1 MKKLTFLV
9 SLFFISFSYSQTD
22 LSGTLSE
29 DLTLSAANSPYQL
42 SDHLIVSEGFTL
54 TIEPGVTINA
64 SDTQQILIKG
74 GAIVSEGT
82 PESPII
88 LNSSKGASLAIKEA
102 NLDLSSFKYT
112 EFNGFH
118 LFVAAGETDNQQ
130 IKCSGTLVLHDIKL
144 NNNNLSD
151 GSRSDNTTIDI
162 QDTTFENVTLSR
174 SHENNFIII
183 EDSKIN
189 NSNIEVSDFRMNR
202 NNFYNSSFKSESA
215 YRFKEAIDNKITFT
229 GNNFYDC
236 SIFIEKHYDQLILN
250 RGKFINTTFSFREF
264 WETNSVTN
272 VVTISNSVIVDNNIT
287 NSTFFNLRGY
297 GRVQLYNVSI
307 VSNNDN
313 ILHLY
318 QGHFTNI
325 DFSNT
330 TIQSELPDSNH
341 YFILSHPT
349 ESNAIVSSI
358 TNSNI
363 FLKETPAGRYLIYN
377 NMRSGFN
384 ASSNYWGEIDTDKLS
399 KLVYDFNDNPTASL
413 GAVDLTSPLDAPNT
427 SAPISSPKGFVKVV
441 DGNDLIL
448 KWVPNIESDVAG
460 YKIHYGSHTDYVYEN
475 TIDVG
480 NVTTYTLTGGAAL
493 ENINITAYDS
503 NADGTDDQLEGNESW
518 YTEANDPPTLAFETE
533 GSSVEE
539 NQNVSVQLTLNYASP
554 EEVVVNFT
562 YTGTAENGIDYTAP
576 ETLTIPIGQT
586 TATLYVE
593 TLDDSAIEIL
603 EDIQVTVSSANGVTL
618 GDSITHT
625 LSLVSD
631 DYPTYSIGEVS
642 EQIDE
647 GESVE
652 LKVSLATPH
661 AKDSN
666 FRIKNSSSTVTSD
679 EFSFAA
685 DAKITFSK
693 TWADSPNA
701 EEYQDRINDYVWLTR
716 GDRRMLYNTAP
727 GLFKQSS
734 SGGQGSGSPNGVE
747 FALGKYSDGIDNLVF
762 YPEISNNTG
771 IHPINNLREDYVMKV
786 VSNVING
793 NSTDPTYEYD
803 YYSLK
808 FTVWDQGSN
817 RDGWRETD
825 TSVSYERSKYPL
837 NLNDDGYFYFSIPK
851 GESEGTIIINTHFDL
866 ETEGVETYSF
876 TLEGSSNVDLSQN
889 EISFDVNDQTDV
901 TITYSSQEV
910 NEGESVTVTASIE
923 NAKTINT
930 DINFTFTGDG
940 ISSRDYS
947 LQLAENMSEEL
958 IAGEGKGDNL
968 NFLNNPF
975 NYALDKTGNIY
986 INDRDNS
993 RILKVTPGNLT
1004 ATLIKGGSTGV
1015 DIKIVND
1022 YLYVLEQHDVWRKYI
1037 GSDSSV
1043 DDREFT
1049 VAGGNGNGTDLHQ
1062 LRADWRYGKL
1072 HVDQNENIY
1081 VLEHD
1086 NHRVVKWE
1094 PNATDGILI
1103 AGADQGQSGNKL
1115 NELNAPIDFHV
1126 TATGQVYVLDHRNY
1140 RVLKF
1145 TEGNKDG
1152 EIVLGT
1158 GIQGSGIN
1166 QISNAYSIYVDE
1178 FETLYIVDESN
1189 HRVVKKEVGKSPI
1202 IVAGGNGYGSE
1213 LNQLKNPT
1221 DFILDGN
1228 DGIYVYDR
1236 EGRRIMLWEKG
1247 ASQGIDVT
1255 GKIGVSSNSMA
1266 GPFRLDND
1274 GNVLYLDRDNSK
1286 LWRINRTPKMR
1297 IDAGE
1302 TSSQMTIEFRKD
1314 GIYENAET
1322 MTISPSSIR
1331 DTDIESADIIINDTD
1346 LVPEISIEAS
1356 SLEIDENQENDITLT
1371 FNLNRESVLPISFDL
1386 TLSGTAEIESE
1397 YTISGTSVSIPAGE
1411 TSASVTISTSGLDDD
1426 AIEVLE
1432 TIIVTPT
1439 NIVNATT
1446 LSENFTLNL
1455 LSNDYPALT
1464 ISPDSTEFNE
1474 GDVQEFTV
1482 ALSEAHSKS
1491 TIVKIDFSG
1500 DMSPNDYVFTK
1511 ELDEEFDF
1519 VTFSKTWEDSE
1530 NDEAFQDRINDYV
1543 WLTRKSSGQG
1553 LFNISQG
1560 QFNQQYNYDRENI
1573 SGVEFALGK
1582 FSDGIENLIFVDG
1595 LSRLNN
1601 QNHPKNNIGQD
1612 FVMKVVSN
1620 VITDDNNTPDDTT
1633 DDTQVYE
1640 YDYYSIKF
1648 LVWDQG
1654 SNRDGWNI
1662 TDTSVTYTRSKFPL
1676 ANSSGSLR
1684 IKAGEKSAT
1693 YTLEFP
1699 SDLIYEGKESLV
1711 KAITITNS
1719 STPDFSKTLVVDD
1732 FVEINTSI
1740 SDTSTVEG
1748 ENVTITASL
1757 NEVRSTETIVNFS
1770 LSGSA
1775 DQSDIIAQ
1783 NDLPNNGIETLFGVN
1798 GFDDNTITDMMLHKG
1813 EVYFSIARSGVFKI
1827 NADNT
1832 YSKLINYV
1840 NNNPYIRA
1848 FTIDNQDNVYVIEEH
1863 TVYKY
1868 SASTNY
1874 SYNDRVAVTM
1884 PGNWGA
1890 GLNQLRDA
1898 NSISIDDNGDMIIVD
1913 TNNHRIVKWE
1923 QGGSEGTLLFGDPN
1937 GGYGSGNSGLNS
1949 PTDLVFDGTY
1959 YYVLDSNNRKRIVVL
1974 DSDFKYVSSTINFNN
1989 STAPE
1994 QYYIKSMFVK
2004 NDKIYVPLGLRDWN
2018 TTYDDKQGEIAVFN
2032 TYSESSPMVLQ
2043 DLIEFKYTN
2052 ELNEQVIPAN
2062 SRGYFVIDDNGNYFL
2077 QGDGNKIYYKQ
2088 YAPKIIIPASS
2099 LSSTVE
2105 ISIVDDLSFEGPEQL
2120 VLNPSSPNNDIDD
2133 NLVLDIVDNDEAPK
2147 INITFSA
2154 PFIDENQE
2162 ESVEVIFTPE
2172 VRSGLEISFDI
2183 DLSGTATEEE
2193 EFIVS
2198 TKSLIIP
2205 ANSFGSITVS
2215 TKDLNDDNVEIA
2227 ETITFSL
2234 SNLVNATFDSPATLE
2249 LHSDDYPEATIISGT
2264 REFAEH
2270 ETLKIEAS
2278 LSAPHSKDTKITY
2291 NIDDENSIAKIY
2303 EDYFFASEA
2312 GNVRFIK
2319 PSWASDSDPEYQDRI
2334 SETVW
2339 LTRGK
2344 QHGIYNAYDQTS
2356 QQRQQTS
2363 GIMLALGSIENL
2375 SELSFETISEWGRKF
2390 HNGEW
2395 LNKDLVLYLTETDE
2409 YYSFMMTSWDQ
2420 GRQGGFSYTRSKG
2433 AIKPK
2438 IELIIPAGATKGSAT
2453 VTGVEDELMDEGT
2466 EPFALKYGSIENGT
2480 ISNTDNLSLSILD
2493 NTISMTLRED
2503 VFIGVQNGDFS
2514 WGDFDSDGDKDL
2526 ALIGD
2531 AGETLISKVYENT
2544 KDENGNVVF
2553 QEIQV
2558 EFKGVGF
2565 GAVRWVDL
2573 NQDGKIDLF
2582 ISGIDQNFEVESLV
2596 YINNSVEGTPS
2607 FELVNTYN
2615 FPDLVKTSLD
2625 FGDLDNDGDVDYAI
2639 TGFDSG
2645 QNLRAYYGYQNLETK
2660 NFELKT
2666 ANFEAFVN
2674 GEIRIVD
2681 IDADGDNDVIYTG
2694 GNDVTGP
2701 KGGVVY
2707 NSYVPNQN
2715 NNNNYWDSW
2724 WQNEQLRSKYGTL
2737 EIFKPQDSNA
2747 IGYMVMGQGSG
2758 YAVNSPLSVP
2768 QLKNGDIAAGDFNN
2782 NGIDD
2787 FLFTGETE
2795 NGEGYTKLFEG
2806 KYRPVID
2813 EATGNYSAYVES
2825 NFTFDQLINS
2835 SAEWVDYDNDGDL
2848 DLFLI
2853 GLKIGEGEKTYLYE
2867 TEVVNKKNS
2876 KPETISGL
2884 KSELVGNGVV
2894 NLSWNKP
2901 TDDFTSSL
2909 GYNVR
2914 LGKSSGGTELSYTI
2928 SNLET
2933 GDLLISRSP
2942 NNYNLFYQTQLEP
2955 GTYYWSVQA
2964 VDQGLKAGP
2973 YSEEQ
2978 SFTIVYDWKILNQ
2991 GGLFDKSI
2999 SSGNNPMLKVVDLDN
3014 DEDLDLILKKD
3025 NEIKFYSYNDGILN
3039 QAVLQNFNN
3048 YYNNVKEIKFSDFMN
3063 QSDNSL
3069 FISADGRL
3077 NGYIL
3082 GQVPNYEEYQDWR
3095 YNESSGENMQA
3106 TVTHFPDQMRIFDFE
3121 DGTRQIECYQND
3133 CSEIPE
3139 KTTNGIGVVSQ
3150 KDIGSID
3157 LYEEKYGI
3165 ADFNNDGINEIFVIG
3180 VDSNDEL
3187 FMDVKFYMFSY
3198 DKFSDSFERTDLT
3211 DQITDIG
3218 RIKGPA
3224 FDFGDYDNDQDIDII
3239 ISGDKIVG
3247 TSITKIFKNI
3257 TLPGEKEISLEASNE
3272 IITGVSNGS
3281 TDFIDFDSDGDLDI
3295 LLSGTND
3302 TGVDVFELLLNDQS
3316 GEWPSVPTN
3325 LDPMKNTNVD
3335 LGDFNGDG
3343 YIDMLISGESSNGKL
3358 TKLLEY
3364 TPASG
3369 FIDSDF
3375 DVSDIVDARV
3385 EFGDLDGD
3393 EDLDFIIAGK
3403 SKQNEND
3410 NIFRTYLNYRNE
3422 SYLVTNPPSFS
3433 DIDLFV
3439 KHENDNTQI
3448 SMRDG
3453 ISVAAILLEYENEV
3467 SIDYVLTRDALAS
3480 FNEERL
3486 QLIVNKNKVILYGSV
3501 SQAISSQS
3509 FSTLLVHNP
3518 ENLNGV
3524 TGNTLSRILSVAAI
3538 KDGKLKSITSDSEIY
3553 NPTIH
3558 DSNPFSSFQT
3568 DSFFNKERIISTD
3581 SDVEENQDYTNNK
3594 PDMPFLLDANVIEG
3608 ELDKSNGKLF
3618 VELTWNSAVD
3628 DNTDLEGLTYAIK
3641 MGTTSGSENIV
3652 SSNSS
3657 INGVRKSA
3665 GKGNAEH
3672 NTKWK
3677 IALEPGTYY
3686 WSVQSIDN
3694 AQTGS
3699 EFSSENVFT
3708 VSNENL
3714 LYDLGDSNGD
3724 NVVNIA
3730 DVINAVDFMLN
3741 YQLPRFIE
3749 YATDVNDDNLINV
3762 LDVMGIVDII
3772 LTPAIETNSFNVNG
3786 QTSRELSKKI
3796 TSKSDLD
3803 YRSSDPVGDVEL
3815 FWEGKTLYLS
3825 SDHSIGGLQFKML
3838 NQNDIV
3844 LSDRLNMF
3852 QKTKLNDGEIVE
3864 TLLYTFDAASIKGK
3878 IELFTIIGDIEH
3890 FDESSLIVST
3900 EKGLKLTPNFITLSI
3915 DRLNQNSSF
3924 EIYPNPAF
3932 NDQVNININSQVP
3945 LNNQNVKIFDLL
3957 GRTLLNYNIAK
3968 DSFGNNKI
3976 QVDLKGIPNGVL
3988 FIEYNAENQ
3997 GGEIKFTSEFINK

>member
-1 MKKLTFLV
+1 MKKILLLIILSSLTKN
-9 SLFFISFSYSQTD
+9 YSQTD
-22 LSGTLSE
+22 LSGTLSA
-29 DLTLSAANSPYQL
+29 DLTLSATNSPYQL
-42 SDHLIVSEGFTL
+42 SDHLIVSEGITV
-54 TIEPGVTINA
+54 TIEAGVTINA

-82 PESPII
+82 SESPII
-88 LNSSKGASLAIKEA
+88 FNSSNGASIAIKEA
-102 NLDLSSFKYT
+102 NFDLSTFKYT

-118 LFVAAGETDNQQ
+118 LFVAAGETDNQE

-151 GSRSDNTTIDI
+151 GSRSNNTTIDI

-174 SHENNFIII
+174 SHQNNFIII
-183 EDSKIN
+183 EDSKIS
-189 NSNIEVSDFRMNR
+189 NSNIEVSDFRINR
-202 NNFYNSSFKSESA
+202 NNFYNSSFKSELA
-215 YRFKEAIDNKITFT
+215 YDFREAIDDKITFT
-229 GNNFYDC
+229 GNNFYDG
-236 SIFIEKHYDQLILN
+236 SFQIREQFDQVIFN
-250 RGKFINTTFSFREF
+250 RSKFINTTIR
-264 WETNSVTN
+264 TNGFYQNTSN
-272 VVTISNSVIVDNNIT
+272 NNLTISNSLIVHNQSDYVDIFRIE
-287 NSTFFNLRGY
+287 SSSRIH
-297 GRVQLYNVSI
+297 LYNVSI
-307 VSNNDN
+307 VSNNDRIAYFDDGYN
-313 ILHLY
+313 
-318 QGHFTNI
+318 TNI

-330 TIQSELPDSNH
+330 TVQSELPDSGH
-341 YFILSHPT
+341 YFNLSHLN
-349 ESNAIVSSI
+349 ESNSFASSI
-358 TNSNI
+358 ANSNL
-363 FLKETPAGRYLIYN
+363 FLKETPADRYLIYN

-384 ASSNYWGEIDTDKLS
+384 ASSNYWGEIDTDKLP

-413 GAVDLTSPLDAPNT
+413 GAVDLTNPLDAPNT
-427 SAPISSPKGFVKVV
+427 SAPISSPKGFIKLV
-441 DGNDLIL
+441 DGDDLIL

-480 NVTTYTLTGGAAL
+480 NLTTYTLTGGAAL

-503 NADGTDDQLEGNESW
+503 NADGDGDQLEGYESW
-518 YTEANDPPTLAFETE
+518 YTAVKDQPTLAFETV
-533 GSSVEE
+533 SSSLEE
-539 NQNVSVQLTLNYASP
+539 NENASVQLKLNYASP
-554 EEVVVNFT
+554 EDVVVNLT
-562 YTGTAENGIDYTAP
+562 YAGTAVSGTDYTAP

-586 TATLYVE
+586 TAVL
-593 TLDDSAIEIL
+593 AIEISDDTDIEII
-603 EDIQVTVSSANGVTL
+603 EDIQVTIASANGVTL

-631 DYPTYSIGEVS
+631 DYPTYSIGEFS

-685 DAKITFSK
+685 DTKITFSK

-716 GDRRMLYNTAP
+716 GSQRMLYNTAP
-727 GLFKQSS
+727 GLFKESS
-734 SGGQGSGSPNGVE
+734 SGWQGSGSPNGVE

-762 YPEISNNTG
+762 YPEISNSTG
-771 IHPINNLREDYVMKV
+771 IHPKNNLREDYVMKV

-808 FTVWDQGSN
+808 FIVWDQGSN
-817 RDGWRETD
+817 QNGWRETD

-837 NLNDDGYFYFSIPK
+837 NLNADGYFYFSIPK
-851 GESEGTIIINTHFDL
+851 GETEGTIIINTHFDL
-866 ETEGVETYSF
+866 EPEGLETYSF
-876 TLEGSSNVDLSQN
+876 TLVGSSHVDLSQN

-910 NEGESVTVTASIE
+910 NEGESVTVTASIDS
-923 NAKTINT
+923 AKTINT

-940 ISSRDYS
+940 ISSSDYS
-947 LQLAENMSEEL
+947 LQLAENISEEL
-958 IAGEGKGDNL
+958 IAGEGKGDKL

-975 NYALDKTGNIY
+975 NYALDKTGDIY
-986 INDRDNS
+986 INDRDNG
-993 RILKVTPGNLT
+993 RILKVTPSNLT
-1004 ATLIKGGSTGV
+1004 ATLVKGGSYGV

-1022 YLYVLEQHDVWRKYI
+1022 YLYVLEEHVVWRKYI

-1049 VAGGNGNGTDLHQ
+1049 VAGGNGSGTDLHQ
-1062 LRADWRYGKL
+1062 LRANYKWGKL

-1081 VLEHD
+1081 VLEFD

-1115 NELNAPIDFHV
+1115 YELDQPIDFHV
-1126 TATGQVYVLDHRNY
+1126 TATGQVYVLDFRNF

-1152 EIVLGT
+1152 ELVLG
-1158 GIQGSGIN
+1158 SGQSGNSIN
-1166 QISNAYSIYVDE
+1166 EITSAYNIYIDK
-1178 FETLYIVDESN
+1178 FETLYIADESN
-1189 HRVVKKEVGKSPI
+1189 HRIAKKELGKSPV
-1202 IVAGGNGYGSE
+1202 IVAGGNGNGSA
-1213 LNQLKNPT
+1213 LNQLHYPT

-1228 DGIYVYDR
+1228 GGIYVYDR
-1236 EGRRIMLWEKG
+1236 YNQRIMLWEKG

-1255 GKIGVSSNSMA
+1255 GKIGVSSNSYE

-1286 LWRINRTPKMR
+1286 LWLINRTPKMR
-1297 IDAGE
+1297 IDPGE

-1331 DTDIESADIIINDTD
+1331 DTDIESTDIIINNTD
-1346 LVPEISIEAS
+1346 LVPEISIKTS
-1356 SLEIDENQENDITLT
+1356 SLEIYENQENDITLT

-1386 TLSGTAEIESE
+1386 TLSGTAEIETE
-1397 YTISGTSVSIPAGE
+1397 YAISATSVSIPAGE
-1411 TSASVTISTSGLDDD
+1411 TSASLTISTSGLDDD

-1455 LSNDYPALT
+1455 LSDDYPALT
-1464 ISPDSTEFNE
+1464 ISPDSTEFSE

-1491 TIVKIDFSG
+1491 TIVNIDFSG

-1511 ELDEEFDF
+1511 ELDEEYDF

-1543 WLTRKSSGQG
+1543 WLTRAERQG
-1553 LFNISQG
+1553 LFNKAPGEFYQSS
-1560 QFNQQYNYDRENI
+1560 YDRNDLK
-1573 SGVEFALGK
+1573 GVEFALGK
-1582 FSDGIENLIFVDG
+1582 FSDGIENLIFYKNA
-1595 LSRLNN
+1595 SNSYSN
-1601 QNHPKNNIGQD
+1601 MHPNNNIGQD
-1612 FVMKVVSN
+1612 YVMKVVSN
-1620 VITDDNNTPDDTT
+1620 VITDDNNTPDNTT

-1640 YDYYSIKF
+1640 YDYYSLKF

-1654 SNRDGWNI
+1654 SNQGGWNI

-1699 SDLIYEGKESLV
+1699 SDLIYEGKESLD

-1748 ENVTITASL
+1748 ENVTVSASL
-1757 NEVRSTETIVNFS
+1757 NEVRSIETIVNFS
-1770 LSGSA
+1770 LNGSA

-1783 NDLPNNGIETLFGVN
+1783 NDIPNNGIETLFGVN
-1798 GFDDNTITDMMLHKG
+1798 GYDDNAITDMMLHKG

-1832 YSKLINYV
+1832 YSNLINYV
-1840 NNNPYIRA
+1840 NNNPYIGA
-1848 FTIDNQDNVYVIEEH
+1848 FTIDSQDNVYVIEEH
-1863 TVYKY
+1863 TVFKY

-1884 PGNWGA
+1884 PGNWGT

-1898 NSISIDDNGDMIIVD
+1898 KSISIDDNGDMIIVD

-1937 GGYGSGNSGLNS
+1937 GGYASGNSGLNS

-1994 QYYIKSMFVK
+1994 QYYIYSMFVK

-2088 YAPKIIIPASS
+2088 NAPKIIIPASS

-2105 ISIVDDLSFEGPEQL
+2105 ISIVDDLSYEGPEKL

-2133 NLVLDIVDNDEAPK
+2133 NLVLNIVDNDEAPK

-2198 TKSLIIP
+2198 AKSLIIP
-2205 ANSFGSITVS
+2205 ANSFGSITLS
-2215 TKDLNDDNVEIA
+2215 TKDLDDDNVEIA

-2249 LHSDDYPEATIISGT
+2249 LHSDDYPEATFISGT

-2278 LSAPHSKDTKITY
+2278 LSAPHSKETKIIY
-2291 NIDDENSIAKIY
+2291 DIDDENSIAKIY

-2344 QHGIYNAYDQTS
+2344 QYGIYNAYDQTS

-2375 SELSFETISEWGRKF
+2375 SELSFETISEWGQKF
-2390 HNGEW
+2390 KNQGW
-2395 LNKDLVLYLTETDE
+2395 LNKDIVLYLTETDE

-2420 GRQGGFSYTRSKG
+2420 GQQGGFSYTRSKG

-2438 IELIIPAGATKGSAT
+2438 MELIIPAGATKASAT

-2466 EPFALKYGSIENGT
+2466 EPFTLKYGSIENAT

-2607 FELVNTYN
+2607 FELVDTYN

-2694 GNDVTGP
+2694 GNDVTGE

-2747 IGYMVMGQGSG
+2747 IGYMVMGQGRG

-2806 KYRPVID
+2806 KYRPVQD
-2813 EATGNYSAYVES
+2813 EATGNYSSYVES

-2999 SSGNNPMLKVVDLDN
+2999 SSGNNPMLKVVDLDS

-3025 NEIKFYSYNDGILN
+3025 NEIKIYSYSDGVLN
-3039 QAVLQNFNN
+3039 QTTIQNFNE
-3048 YYNNVKEIKFSDFMN
+3048 YHNNVKEIKFSDFMN

-3069 FISADGRL
+3069 FISSDGL
-3077 NGYIL
+3077 LKGYIL
-3082 GQVPNYEEYQDWR
+3082 GQVPNYEEYQDWK
-3095 YNESSGENMQA
+3095 YNESTGEYMQA
-3106 TVTHFPDQMRIFDFE
+3106 SVTNFPNQMRIFDFE
-3121 DGTRQIECYQND
+3121 DGTSQIECYQND

-3139 KTTNGIGVVSQ
+3139 KTTAIGVVSQ
-3150 KDIGSID
+3150 KNIGTID

-3198 DKFSDSFERTDLT
+3198 DKFSDSFEQTDLT
-3211 DQITDIG
+3211 DQISDIG

-3257 TLPGEKEISLEASNE
+3257 TLPGEKEISLEASDE

-3486 QLIVNKNKVILYGSV
+3486 QLVVNKNKVILYGFV

-3538 KDGKLKSITSDSEIY
+3538 KDEKLKSITSDSEIY
-3553 NPTIH
+3553 DPTIH

-3568 DSFFNKERIISTD
+3568 NSFFNKERIISTY
-3581 SDVEENQDYTNNK
+3581 SGVEENQDNTNNK
-3594 PDMPFLLDANVIEG
+3594 PDMPFLLDANVIDG

-3741 YQLPRFIE
+3741 YQLQRFIE

-3772 LTPAIETNSFNVNG
+3772 LTPAIETNSFNIND
-3786 QTSRELSKKI
+3786 QTFSVLSKKI

-3825 SDHSIGGLQFKML
+3825 SDQSIGGLQFKML
-3838 NQNDIV
+3838 NQSDIV

-3852 QKTKLNDGEIVE
+3852 QKTKLNDGEVFE
-3864 TLLYTFDAASIKGK
+3864 TLLYTFDAASIKGE

-3890 FDESSLIVST
+3890 FDQSSLVVST

-3924 EIYPNPAF
+3924 EIYPNPAL
-3932 NDQVNININSQVP
+3932 NDQVNININSKVP
-3945 LNNQNVKIFDLL
+3945 LRNQNVKIYDLL
-3957 GRTLLNYNIAK
+3957 GRTLLNNNIAK

-3988 FIEYNAENQ
+3988 FIEFTAENQ

>member
-42 SDHLIVSEGFTL
+42 SDHLIVSEGITV
-54 TIEPGVTINA
+54 TIETGVTINA
-64 SDTQQILIKG
+64 SDAQQILIKG

-82 PESPII
+82 SESPII
-88 LNSSKGASLAIKEA
+88 LNSSNGASIAIKEA

-118 LFVAAGETDNQQ
+118 LFVAAGETDNQE

-151 GSRSDNTTIDI
+151 GSRSNNTTIDI
-162 QDTTFENVTLSR
+162 QDTTFENVNLSR
-174 SHENNFIII
+174 SHQNNFIII
-183 EDSKIN
+183 EDSKIS
-189 NSNIEVSDFRMNR
+189 NSIINVSDFRINR
-202 NNFYNSSFKSESA
+202 NNFYNSSFKSEEA

-229 GNNFYDC
+229 GNNFYGG
-236 SIFIEKHYDQLILN
+236 SFQIREQYDQVIFN
-250 RGKFINTTFSFREF
+250 RSKFINSTIRVNGFYQNTS
-264 WETNSVTN
+264 NN
-272 VVTISNSVIVDNNIT
+272 NLLISNSLIVHNQSDDVDIFRIET
-287 NSTFFNLRGY
+287 SSRIH
-297 GRVQLYNVSI
+297 LYNVSI
-307 VSNNDN
+307 VSNNDG
-313 ILHLY
+313 IAY
-318 QGHFTNI
+318 FDDGYKTSI

-330 TIQSELPDSNH
+330 TIQSELPDSGH
-341 YFILSHPT
+341 YFNLSHPNQ
-349 ESNAIVSSI
+349 SNSFASSI
-358 TNSNI
+358 ANSNL
-363 FLKETPAGRYLIYN
+363 FLKETPVDRYLIFN
-377 NMRSGFN
+377 NMRSGFD
-384 ASSNYWGEIDTDKLS
+384 ASSNYWGEIDTGKLP

-413 GAVDLTSPLDAPNT
+413 GAVDLTTPLDAPNT

-441 DGNDLIL
+441 DGDDLIL
-448 KWVPNIESDVAG
+448 KWVPNIESDIAG
-460 YKIHYGSHTDYVYEN
+460 YKIHYGSNTDYVYEN

-503 NADGTDDQLEGNESW
+503 NADGDGDQLEGNESW
-518 YTEANDPPTLAFETE
+518 YTEVKDQPTLAFETVS
-533 GSSVEE
+533 SSVEE
-539 NQNVSVQLTLNYASP
+539 NANASVQLKLNYPSP
-554 EEVVVNFT
+554 EDVVVNLT
-562 YTGTAENGIDYTAP
+562 YAGTAVSGTDYTAP

-586 TATLYVE
+586 TADLT
-593 TLDDSAIEIL
+593 IEISDDTDIEII
-603 EDIQVTVSSANGVTL
+603 EDIQVTIASANGVAL

-631 DYPTYSIGEVS
+631 DYPTYSIGEIS

-661 AKDSN
+661 SKDSN

-685 DAKITFSK
+685 DTKITFSK

-734 SGGQGSGSPNGVE
+734 SGGQNSGSPNGVE
-747 FALGKYSDGIDNLVF
+747 FALGKYSDGIENLVF
-762 YPEISNNTG
+762 YPEISNSTG
-771 IHPINNLREDYVMKV
+771 IHPKNNLREDYVMKV

-793 NSTDPTYEYD
+793 NSADPTYEYD

-817 RDGWRETD
+817 QDGWRETD

-851 GESEGTIIINTHFDL
+851 GETEGTIIINTHFDL
-866 ETEGVETYSF
+866 EPEGVETYSF

-958 IAGEGKGDNL
+958 IAGEGKGDKL

-975 NYALDKTGNIY
+975 NYTLDKTGNIY
-986 INDRDNS
+986 INDRDNG

-1004 ATLIKGGSTGV
+1004 ATLIKGSSYGV

-1022 YLYVLEQHDVWRKYI
+1022 YLYVLEQHVVWRKYI

-1049 VAGGNGNGTDLHQ
+1049 VAGGNGSGSDLHQ
-1062 LRADWRYGKL
+1062 LRAHWRYGKL
-1072 HVDQNENIY
+1072 YVDKNENIY

-1086 NHRVVKWE
+1086 NHRLVKWE

-1115 NELNAPIDFHV
+1115 NELNYPTDFHV
-1126 TATGQVYVLDHRNY
+1126 TATGQVYVLDHHNH

-1152 EIVLGT
+1152 ELVLGT

-1166 QISNAYSIYVDE
+1166 QISQAFNFYVDE
-1178 FETLYIVDESN
+1178 FETLYVADHDN
-1189 HRVVKKEVGKSPI
+1189 HRILKQEFGKSPV
-1202 IVAGGNGYGSE
+1202 IVAGGNGWGSG
-1213 LNQLKNPT
+1213 LNQFKNPT
-1221 DFILDGN
+1221 DIILDNNG
-1228 DGIYVYDR
+1228 GLYVYDR
-1236 EGRRIMLWEKG
+1236 DGKRIMLWEKG

-1255 GKIGVSSNSMA
+1255 GKINVSSDSMA

-1274 GNVLYLDRDNSK
+1274 VNVLYLDRDNSK

-1331 DTDIESADIIINDTD
+1331 DTDIESADIIINNTD

-1411 TSASVTISTSGLDDD
+1411 TSASLTISTSGLDDD

-1455 LSNDYPALT
+1455 LSDDYPALT
-1464 ISPDSTEFNE
+1464 ISPDSTEFIE

-1511 ELDEEFDF
+1511 ELDEEYDI

-1543 WLTRKSSGQG
+1543 WLTRGERQG
-1553 LFNISQG
+1553 LFNKAPGEFYQSS
-1560 QFNQQYNYDRENI
+1560 YDRNDLK
-1573 SGVEFALGK
+1573 GVEFALGK
-1582 FSDGIENLIFVDG
+1582 FSDGIENLIFYKNA
-1595 LSRLNN
+1595 SNSYSN
-1601 QNHPKNNIGQD
+1601 MHPKNNIGQD

-1620 VITDDNNTPDDTT
+1620 VITDDNNTPDDTA

-1711 KAITITNS
+1711 KAINITNS

-1757 NEVRSTETIVNFS
+1757 NEVRLTETIVNFS

-1798 GFDDNTITDMMLHKG
+1798 GFDDNQISDMVFHNG
-1813 EVYFSIARSGVFKI
+1813 VIYFSVFRGGIFKI
-1827 NADNT
+1827 NPDKT
-1832 YSKLINYV
+1832 YSNVLKNS
-1840 NNNPYIRA
+1840 NNPIYRSFA
-1848 FTIDNQDNVYVIEEH
+1848 FDSDDNIYVVEEN

-1868 SASTNY
+1868 LAASNY
-1874 SYNDRVAVTM
+1874 SNEDKTAVTTE
-1884 PGNWGA
+1884 GG
-1890 GLNQLRDA
+1890 GGSSLSQLNDPR
-1898 NSISIDDNGDMIIVD
+1898 SIILDKENNLIIVD
-1913 TNNHRIVKWE
+1913 SYNHRIVKWE
-1923 QGGSEGTLLFGDPN
+1923 QGGLEGTLLFGDPD
-1937 GGYGSGNSGLNS
+1937 GGYSSGNNGLNY
-1949 PTDLVFDGTY
+1949 PKDIVFDGTY
-1959 YYVLDSNNRKRIVVL
+1959 YYVLDSNDRNRIVVL
-1974 DSDFKYVSSTINFNN
+1974 DSEFNFVSSTIRFNN
-1989 STAPE
+1989 TTAPE
-1994 QYYIKSMFVK
+1994 QYFIESLFI
-2004 NDKIYVPLGLRDWN
+2004 NGDKVYVPLGIKNWN
-2018 TTYDDKQGEIAVFN
+2018 TTWDNKQGEIMVFN
-2032 TYSESSPMVLQ
+2032 TYSEGSPMRFQ
-2043 DLIEFKYTN
+2043 SFIEFKYTDDSN
-2052 ELNEQVIPAN
+2052 QVIIPADE
-2062 SRGYFVIDDNGNYFL
+2062 RKYFIIDNDGNYYL
-2077 QGDGNKIYYKQ
+2077 QGSSNKVYFKQ
-2088 YAPKIIIPASS
+2088 NAPKIIIPANS

-2105 ISIVDDLSFEGPEQL
+2105 ISVVDDLSYEGPEQL

-2198 TKSLIIP
+2198 SKSLIIP

-2215 TKDLNDDNVEIA
+2215 TKDLDDDNVEIA

-2291 NIDDENSIAKIY
+2291 DIDDENSIAKIY

-2375 SELSFETISEWGRKF
+2375 SELSFETISDWGQKF
-2390 HNGEW
+2390 RNGEW

-2438 IELIIPAGATKGSAT
+2438 MELIIPAGATKASAT

-2582 ISGIDQNFEVESLV
+2582 ISGIDQNFDVESLV

-2607 FELVNTYN
+2607 FELVDTYN

-2639 TGFDSG
+2639 TGFDEF
-2645 QNLRAYYGYQNLETK
+2645 QILRAYYGYQNLETK

-2694 GNDVTGP
+2694 GNDVTGK

-2707 NSYVPNQN
+2707 NTYVPNQN

-2724 WQNEQLRSKYGTL
+2724 WQNEQLKSKYGTL

-2806 KYRPVID
+2806 KYRPVQD
-2813 EATGNYSAYVES
+2813 EATGNYSSYVES

-2901 TDDFTSSL
+2901 SDDFTSSL

-3014 DEDLDLILKKD
+3014 DEDLDLILKE
-3025 NEIKFYSYNDGILN
+3025 NEQIKFYSYNDGILN
-3039 QAVLQNFNN
+3039 QTALQNFDD
-3048 YYNNVKEIKFSDFMN
+3048 YHYNVKEIKYSDFMN

-3077 NGYIL
+3077 KGYIL
-3082 GQVPNYEEYQDWR
+3082 GQVPNYEEYQGLE
-3095 YNESSGENMQA
+3095 YNESTQDWMEA
-3106 TVTHFPDQMRIFDFE
+3106 TITEFPNQMRIIDFQ
-3121 DGTRQIECYQND
+3121 DGTRRIDCYQIG

-3150 KDIGSID
+3150 KDIGD
-3157 LYEEKYGI
+3157 LELFEEKYGI

-3486 QLIVNKNKVILYGSV
+3486 QLVVNKNKVILYGSV

-3553 NPTIH
+3553 DPTIH

-3568 DSFFNKERIISTD
+3568 NSFFNKERIISAD
-3581 SDVEENQDYTNNK
+3581 SDVEENQDNTNNK

-3641 MGTTSGSENIV
+3641 MGTTSGGENIV

-3749 YATDVNDDNLINV
+3749 YATDVNDDNIINV

-3772 LTPAIETNSFNVNG
+3772 LTPAIGTNSFNVND
-3786 QTSRELSKKI
+3786 QTSRVSSKKI
-3796 TSKSDLD
+3796 VSKSDLD

-3838 NQNDIV
+3838 NQSDIV

-3864 TLLYTFDAASIKGK
+3864 TILYTFDAASIKGE

-3945 LNNQNVKIFDLL
+3945 LKNQNVKIYDLL

-3976 QVDLKGIPNGVL
+3976 QIDLKGIPNGVL
-3988 FIEYNAENQ
+3988 FIEYTAENQ